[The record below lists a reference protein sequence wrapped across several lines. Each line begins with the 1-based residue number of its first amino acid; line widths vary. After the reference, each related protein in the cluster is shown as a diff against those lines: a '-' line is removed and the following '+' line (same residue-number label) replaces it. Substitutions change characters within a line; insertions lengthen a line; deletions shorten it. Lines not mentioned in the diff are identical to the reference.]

1 MFQHEQTMNSS
12 FDDLPPPPP
21 PISSSPAPPDDDA
34 EEVRFRQKIR
44 KKWQKFPPIVKFFS
58 ISRSLRVITAAL
70 WPPHRSRCRSREAV
84 FGGTN
89 TSTFQSLNGSVSVL
103 EVLEVF
109 WQYFPAFRRM
119 NTSLLSWQAKHI
131 YNWCSCILLSATISG
146 TDLSWLGMLSFPPSH
161 SLLAVQLQC
170 TLYDLLYDH
179 WSWSLLCSMHHT
191 FENHSAY
198 SKN

>member
-1 MFQHEQTMNSS
+1 MRNTIIDKPVQCYNSVFRKINISVFTRLTVNVFQHEQTMNSS

-21 PISSSPAPPDDDA
+21 PISSSPAPPDDDV
-34 EEVRFRQKIR
+34 EEVRFRQKLE
-44 KKWQKFPPIVKFFS
+44 KKGQKFPLILKTFS

-109 WQYFPAFRRM
+109 
-119 NTSLLSWQAKHI
+119 
-131 YNWCSCILLSATISG
+131 
-146 TDLSWLGMLSFPPSH
+146 
-161 SLLAVQLQC
+161 
-170 TLYDLLYDH
+170 
-179 WSWSLLCSMHHT
+179 
-191 FENHSAY
+191 
-198 SKN
+198 